1 MFGKQ
6 GTPKMAPEKQTKT
19 ASAPKMRK
27 GKQAGPDNIQPRN
40 GGDDRHARIAA
51 LAYVLYERHG
61 RQEGRDL
68 ENWLEAEK
76 LILSQDGV
84 ATASGSKSGGNGV

>member
-1 MFGKQ
+1 M
-6 GTPKMAPEKQTKT
+6 PSEKQTKIS
-19 ASAPKMRK
+19 SAPKTKKTRL
-27 GKQAGPDNIQPRN
+27 PRSGDAEAVN
-40 GGDDRHARIAA
+40 GSDDRHARIAA

-76 LILSQDGV
+76 LIVSQDGG
-84 ATASGSKSGGNGV
+84 AAASRSKSSETHV